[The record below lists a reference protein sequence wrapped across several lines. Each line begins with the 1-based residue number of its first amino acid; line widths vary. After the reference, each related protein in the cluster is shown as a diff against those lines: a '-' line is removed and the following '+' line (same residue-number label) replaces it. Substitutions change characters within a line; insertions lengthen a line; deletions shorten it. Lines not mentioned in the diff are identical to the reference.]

1 MLGERYRTLLEART
15 RRPEAI
21 REAAAGRARPASVFN
36 EHGRLMMIA
45 ADHPARGALRAG
57 DRALAMADRVE
68 LLDRLCLALSRPGV
82 NGVLGTPDV
91 LEDLLLLGALENKV
105 VVGSMN
111 RGGLA
116 GTVFEIDD
124 RFTAYD
130 AASLARDGFEGG
142 KMLLR
147 IDPDDPSTVATVE
160 ACGRAVSE
168 LASRRLLAMVEP
180 FIAHRVDGRV
190 RIDLGAEAS
199 IRAMTVAAGIGNT
212 SAYTWLKVPVVEDME
227 RVMAATTLPALLL
240 GGEVA
245 SAQDAA
251 FESWRKALKL
261 PTVQGLVIGR
271 SLLYPR
277 DDDVAAAVDTAVG
290 LMAEGFGEPQGGA
303 PMDAEGTA

>member
-1 MLGERYRTLLEART
+1 MLRTYGRRT
-15 RRPEAI
+15 FDFSRRTAVMAI
-21 REAAAGRARPASVFN
+21 VNRTPDSFYDRGATYGFAAAV
-36 EHGRLMMIA
+36 E
-45 ADHPARGALRAG
+45 AG
-57 DRALAMADRVE
+57 ERALAMADRTE
-68 LLDRLCLALSRPGV
+68 LLDRLSLALSRPGV
-82 NGVLGTPDV
+82 NGVLGTPDI

-130 AASLARDGFEGG
+130 AASLAAAGFEGG

-147 IDPDDPSTVATVE
+147 IDPDDPATVATVE
-160 ACGRAVSE
+160 ACGRAVSD
-168 LASRRLLAMVEP
+168 LAARRLMAMVEP
-180 FIAHRVDGRV
+180 FISHRVDGRV
-190 RIDLGAEAS
+190 RIDLGAEAT

-212 SAYTWLKVPVVEDME
+212 SAYTWLKVPVVEEME

-240 GGEVA
+240 GGEV
-245 SAQDAA
+245 SQAQDAA

-271 SLLYPR
+271 SLLYPP

-290 LMAEGFGEPQGGA
+290 LLQEGGG
-303 PMDAEGTA
+303 